1 MIGQG
6 KAFSRQRILEP
17 SCARKQA
24 DDIDILVAYRDGD
37 RNIIQAIRVTS
48 SLPLEKGSGTS

>member
-17 SCARKQA
+17 GCPKKQA

-37 RNIIQAIRVTS
+37 RNIIQAIRMTS
-48 SLPLEKGSGTS
+48 RPPSRKMK